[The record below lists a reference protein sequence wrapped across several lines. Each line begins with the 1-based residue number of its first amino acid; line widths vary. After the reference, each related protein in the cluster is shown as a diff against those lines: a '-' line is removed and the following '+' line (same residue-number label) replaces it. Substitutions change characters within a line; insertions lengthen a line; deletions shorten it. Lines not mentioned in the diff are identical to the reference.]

1 MKNFNFAKILAV
13 SINNININKTKVS
26 NKLPFG
32 KQDFI
37 FFIGYKDAKKIRTL
51 CIFSPKIYI
60 KQIFLKLD
68 VRIF

>member
-37 FFIGYKDAKKIRTL
+37 FFIGYKDAKKN
-51 CIFSPKIYI
+51 
-60 KQIFLKLD
+60 
-68 VRIF
+68 